1 MKNITLIS
9 IAVSLAGASLVVN
22 AKQPHPVSAYDVGTV
37 TCTCSWG
44 DPGTCEVS
52 WDDAEA
58 PSYGVDIEFEAEW
71 MVDDV
76 EMKSTAELDL
86 DDNWMCNG
94 STCSA
99 GGNFDLP
106 VFPSDADIKF
116 VGKVK
121 ALIFGYFLL
130 GTHLI
135 QSRLQGAPTG
145 EIQRKASRMR
155 SAPTAVFSLKPGN
168 INI

>member
-1 MKNITLIS
+1 LDKGETPMNNITLIS
-9 IAVSLAGASLVVN
+9 IAVSLASASFVVN

-44 DPGTCEVS
+44 DPSTCEVS

-71 MVDDV
+71 MSDDV
-76 EMKSTAELDL
+76 EMKSKAELDL

-121 ALIFGYFLL
+121 GFDTGRDGITSRDFVKAT
-130 GTHLI
+130 GTCNLP
-135 QSRLQGAPTG
+135 L
-145 EIQRKASRMR
+145 
-155 SAPTAVFSLKPGN
+155 
-168 INI
+168 

>member
-1 MKNITLIS
+1 LDKGEILMKNITLIS
-9 IAVSLAGASLVVN
+9 IAVSLAGASFVVN
-22 AKQPHPVSAYDVGTV
+22 AKQPHPVSAYDVGSV

-44 DPGTCEVS
+44 DPSTCEVS

-99 GGNFDLP
+99 GGEFDLP

-121 ALIFGYFLL
+121 GFDTGRDGI
-130 GTHLI
+130 T
-135 QSRLQGAPTG
+135 SRDFVKATG
-145 EIQRKASRMR
+145 NCNL
-155 SAPTAVFSLKPGN
+155 PL
-168 INI
+168 

>member
-9 IAVSLAGASLVVN
+9 IAASLACASFVVN
-22 AKQPHPVSAYDVGTV
+22 AKQPHPVSPYDVGSV
-37 TCTCSWG
+37 TCACSWG
-44 DPGTCEVS
+44 DTSTCEVS
-52 WDDAEA
+52 WYDAEA
-58 PSYGVDIEFEAEW
+58 PSYGVDVEFEAEW

-99 GGNFDLP
+99 SGDFDLP
-106 VFPSDADIKF
+106 EFPSDADIKF

-121 ALIFGYFLL
+121 GFDPGRDGI
-130 GTHLI
+130 T
-135 QSRLQGAPTG
+135 SRDFVKATGNCNLPLQMA
-145 EIQRKASRMR
+145 EELCMD
-155 SAPTAVFSLKPGN
+155 
-168 INI
+168 

>member
-9 IAVSLAGASLVVN
+9 VAVSLACASFVVN
-22 AKQPHPVSAYDVGTV
+22 AKQPHPVSPYDVGSV

-44 DPGTCEVS
+44 DTSTCEVS

-58 PSYGVDIEFEAEW
+58 PSYGVDVEFEAEW

-99 GGNFDLP
+99 SGDFGLP
-106 VFPSDADIKF
+106 EFPSDADIKF

-121 ALIFGYFLL
+121 GFDTGRD
-130 GTHLI
+130 GVT
-135 QSRLQGAPTG
+135 SRDFVKATG
-145 EIQRKASRMR
+145 NFNLHM
-155 SAPTAVFSLKPGN
+155 
-168 INI
+168 